1 MGFTPTLLKFTQRIW
16 GTYMKPKFTWLR
28 MQVLW
33 SLPPNFWT
41 QAWPRPHRIL
51 YVSKLVR
58 PHELAILQ
66 GSKEHQLL
74 ALRPGRKLLPAASH
88 AWRSFWYLGSLRFR
102 HRQHPEASGSSVQK
116 GQVKKGPWQKGS
128 SQQILTCC
136 LFLRSLA
143 PTPRV
148 YKSLW

>member
-1 MGFTPTLLKFTQRIW
+1 MCNTETFAAAMCGRDGLLLTHQAADLACVHGLHADLTQIHAAHL
-16 GTYMKPKFTWLR
+16 GYLHEAQVHLT
-28 MQVLW
+28 QVLW

-51 YVSKLVR
+51 YVSKLMG

-88 AWRSFWYLGSLRFR
+88 AWQSFWYLGSLRFR
-102 HRQHPEASGSSVQK
+102 H
-116 GQVKKGPWQKGS
+116 
-128 SQQILTCC
+128 
-136 LFLRSLA
+136 
-143 PTPRV
+143 
-148 YKSLW
+148 